1 MKRYRNDMEIKM
13 DSILYEYLNTAGAL
27 VFAATELSREA
38 RETSLDFP
46 AELSREARETLAQG
60 APRVYDAWADIL
72 CLDTQYYGASL
83 DFTSEFIPVM
93 IERHW
98 RGDRWK
104 EIPNTGLKLILQLDD
119 MVDMIHPEHVQKYI
133 DVNKCKEDN

>member
-1 MKRYRNDMEIKM
+1 MKDRYRNDMEIKM

-27 VFAATELSREA
+27 AFAVDGVLSREA
-38 RETSLDFP
+38 RE
-46 AELSREARETLAQG
+46 ALAQG
-60 APRVYDAWADIL
+60 APRVYDAWSDIL

-83 DFTSEFIPVM
+83 SFTSEFIPMM
-93 IERHW
+93 IDRYW

-104 EIPNTGLKLILQLDD
+104 EIPGTALQLIVQLDN
-119 MVDMIHPEHVQKYI
+119 MVDMVHPEHVQKYI

>member
-1 MKRYRNDMEIKM
+1 MRYRNDMEIKM
-13 DSILYEYLNTAGAL
+13 DNLLYEYLNTAGAL
-27 VFAATELSREA
+27 AFAADGVLSREA
-38 RETSLDFP
+38 REALV
-46 AELSREARETLAQG
+46 QG

-93 IERHW
+93 IDRYW

-104 EIPNTGLKLILQLDD
+104 KIPNTGLKLILQLDG